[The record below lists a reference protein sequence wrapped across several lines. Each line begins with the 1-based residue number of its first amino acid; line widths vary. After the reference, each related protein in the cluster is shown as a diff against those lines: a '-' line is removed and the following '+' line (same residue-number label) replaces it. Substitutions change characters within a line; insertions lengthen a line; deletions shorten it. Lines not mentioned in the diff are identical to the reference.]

1 MDVRNK
7 RGSFIGRI
15 HSILQEMHFASPL
28 VKMKMINIYASSFYG
43 SPLWNIFD
51 GSCDKLYT
59 AWNNAIRDAF
69 AVHRQTHRYLVEEI
83 SESEH
88 PQLRLS
94 LRFLKFHKTLQK
106 SGKISIRFLSTLSQD
121 DMQTSYSQNLKNIAD
136 RTKVNIDD
144 LEHKFVKEN
153 FKYCEVP
160 DDQVW
165 RVAIIKDLLEVRW
178 NTMEIDVMDE
188 NFELEKIIEFL
199 CSS

>member
-1 MDVRNK
+1 M
-7 RGSFIGRI
+7 
-15 HSILQEMHFASPL
+15 
-28 VKMKMINIYASSFYG
+28 
-43 SPLWNIFD
+43 
-51 GSCDKLYT
+51 
-59 AWNNAIRDAF
+59 
-69 AVHRQTHRYLVEEI
+69 
-83 SESEH
+83 
-88 PQLRLS
+88 
-94 LRFLKFHKTLQK
+94 RFLKFHKTLQK